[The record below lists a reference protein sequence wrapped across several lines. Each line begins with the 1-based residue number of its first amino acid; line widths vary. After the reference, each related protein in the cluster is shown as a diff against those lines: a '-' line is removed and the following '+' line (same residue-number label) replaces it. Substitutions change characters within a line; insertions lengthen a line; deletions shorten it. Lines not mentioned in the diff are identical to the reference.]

1 MEYLDRFNALVGDTL
16 MYCQRVE
23 HDVKIIYAA
32 MLKGDFNQN
41 LSLVA
46 AETLGTVVTAL
57 KKLDK
62 SDSRPTFS
70 HGDFAVLKEIKNV
83 RNWLCHRCYVDFLY
97 LDGRA
102 FEDKLCESF
111 DYLFAFNRKLKCLSA
126 AVEKVRFDMLKKY
139 GRI

>member
-62 SDSRPTFS
+62 SDSRPTFPTGILPS
-70 HGDFAVLKEIKNV
+70 L
-83 RNWLCHRCYVDFLY
+83 
-97 LDGRA
+97 
-102 FEDKLCESF
+102 
-111 DYLFAFNRKLKCLSA
+111 RK
-126 AVEKVRFDMLKKY
+126 
-139 GRI
+139 